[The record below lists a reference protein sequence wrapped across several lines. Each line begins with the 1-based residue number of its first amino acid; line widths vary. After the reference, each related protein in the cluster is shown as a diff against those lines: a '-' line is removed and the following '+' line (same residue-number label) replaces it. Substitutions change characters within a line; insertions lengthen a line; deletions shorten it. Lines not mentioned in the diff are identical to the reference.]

1 MTQKQTHIFDDMISS
16 IETETSLSEHERN
29 TLLKKMSLL
38 KQTKVNILITGA
50 TGCGK
55 SSTINALFQTSN
67 AKIGTGVDPETMDIH
82 KYELDNIVLFD
93 SPGLGDGK
101 EADRNHAKNIID
113 KLLERDANGEF
124 VIDLVLVLLDGSTRD
139 LGTSFELIN
148 NVIIP
153 NLGDDASRLL
163 VAINQADVA
172 MKGKYWNHERNE
184 PEPQLVAFLE
194 DKVASTQRRIH
205 EATGIDTT
213 PIYYSAGYKDGDE
226 QQYPYNLSKLLAH
239 ILRHTREDKR
249 VVFMQ
254 DLNRQEEMWQK
265 DDQLENYQDEIKS
278 SILSSLAQVALK
290 AVPAVIESL
299 LPAVGRALPTVAR
312 TIVDVGSRLLSSVSS
327 WFR

>member
-67 AKIGTGVDPETMDIH
+67 AKIGTGVDPETLDIH

-265 DDQLENYQDEIKS
+265 DDQLENYQEEIKS

-312 TIVDVGSRLLSSVSS
+312 TIVDVGSRFFSSVSS